1 MYDKIENGT
10 IVNIQGLEC
19 SVPPIG
25 YVYNVLNKRLE
36 KREIYSRSNLPEE
49 QYWERLALPY
59 WYKDVMKAWDEY
71 DKKKKDDEEDFYDE
85 RLEDFKKQ
93 EWDRR
98 LNGFWYMKCGVPIYL
113 TGMHYLYMMWWS
125 IDVGYPRYRTPD
137 LEYFYFLQY
146 CIEDPYCM
154 GMLEITKRRFG
165 KTFRA
170 GLFVTEYTSRTKM
183 TNGTVQSK
191 TGIDAKK
198 VFTKA
203 IVNPF
208 RRLPKF
214 FRPEYDMSLGPNPK
228 TEMRFEKTNVRG
240 KKANDNVDKDELGST
255 IIHYSADPLA
265 QDGQKVH
272 RGAQDEWAKCF
283 GKGTRIRMYDGSI
296 KNVEEVQPGDLV
308 MGNDSTPRV
317 ASGITQGTEEMFE
330 ILPNK
335 GDGFVCN
342 KSHILTL
349 SVSDRFRYKGVL
361 YLSGDYFELTVKE
374 YIEDFPEAFY
384 KRVALYRT
392 GWELPEREHVISPYM
407 LGVWLGDGSSADFSI
422 TTIDIEVLNEVDT
435 FAKSQNLFLRQKE
448 DGISYHVT
456 SRKVGVNHITK
467 ELRRLSLLKN
477 KHIPTEYLSDSR
489 ENRLQLLAGLI
500 DTDGYSIVRNG
511 FSSGMEITQKRHDL
525 ALGIQELALSLS
537 FFSSIHTRI
546 ATMKRKDG
554 SIYRCT
560 VYKVLIYGDV
570 DLIPTKVER
579 KKAIVSRT
587 KNRRNPL
594 KTGFKIQSK
603 GEGEYYGFTV
613 DRNNLFIL
621 ADGTVVHNTVECDIY
636 ERHEVMRY
644 CVIDDEGNI
653 IGKLLYTSTVE
664 KLESEKKGVQDGAKK
679 LWDDSNQMKRGENGR
694 TSSGLYRFFMSA
706 KRAKNFDKFG
716 DPDEQKTLKEIMQD
730 RDSVKDNPRSLFA
743 RIRKE
748 PLTIEDAFSID
759 ADSCIFNSFNIA
771 AREKQLELNPVH
783 KRGIWFYR
791 DQNTQL
797 VRWRDFLPKEKD
809 FHWKV
814 SPDFPLSAEDS
825 NSFQKEGSLIKPAR
839 SAYGAIGI
847 DGYSNSQGGQK
858 WGSKASAWAGQRAK
872 DGKPKKVF
880 GHLYG
885 RPNEKDLLH
894 EQVMLCAEW
903 LGFQAFYE
911 HNSDDYYSY
920 FKRHGKVLYLG
931 IYPKILIDPIKFE
944 ETERHKGVPTT
955 PYSLTKQ
962 ADLGVSY
969 FETNCSDIDYQELLD
984 DSKIFDPNDRTKS
997 DITVSFLITN
1007 AVLSEP
1013 DNKPTPPKDPLIKI
1027 YGERRNNNITN
1038 PAHADY

>member
-1 MYDKIENGT
+1 MYDKIEGGT
-10 IVNIQGLEC
+10 VVNIQGLEC
-19 SVPPIG
+19 SLPPIG
-25 YVYNVLNKRLE
+25 FVFNVLTKKLE
-36 KREIYSRSNLPEE
+36 PRDIYSRSEDANK
-49 QYWERLALPY
+49 QYWERPILPS
-59 WYKDVMKAWDEY
+59 WYVETIKQWDEY
-71 DKKKKDDEEDFYDE
+71 DKKKKEDDPDFYDE
-85 RLEDFKKQ
+85 RLEEFKRQ

-98 LNGFWYMKCGVPIYL
+98 LNGMWYMKKGVPIYL

-125 IDVGYPRYRTPD
+125 IDIGYPRYRTPD

-146 CIEDPYCM
+146 CIEDPFCM

-191 TGIDAKK
+191 TGTDSKK

-214 FRPEYDMSLGPNPK
+214 FRPEYDMSLGVNPK

-283 GKGTRIRMYDGSI
+283 AKGTKIRMYDGGV
-296 KNVEEVQPGDLV
+296 KNVEDIIHGELV
-308 MGNDSTPRV
+308 MGDDSTPRV
-317 ASGITQGTEEMFE
+317 AHGVTKGVEEMFE
-330 ILPNK
+330 LIPNK
-335 GDGFVCN
+335 GYGFVCN

-349 SVSDRFRYKGVL
+349 SVSDRFRYNGVL
-361 YLSGDYFELTVKE
+361 YLSGDTFVITVKE
-374 YIEDFPEAFY
+374 YLESFPKKYY
-384 KRVALYRT
+384 KKIALYRT
-392 GWELPEREHVISPYM
+392 GWQLPENLHLINPYM
-407 LGVWLGDGSSADFSI
+407 LGVWLGDGRSKDFSV
-422 TTIDIEVLNEVDT
+422 TTVDKEILESVNS
-435 FAKSQNLFLRQKE
+435 FADEHGLYIRKKE
-448 DGISYHVT
+448 DNISYHVT
-456 SRKVGVNHITK
+456 SKKVGVNHVTK
-467 ELRRLSLLKN
+467 ELRRLNVLNN
-477 KHIPTEYLSDSR
+477 KHIPKEYLIDSR

-500 DTDGYSIVRNG
+500 DTDGYSIFRNG
-511 FSSGMEITQKRHDL
+511 FSSGMEITQKKHVL
-525 ALGIQELALSLS
+525 AIGIKELALSLG
-537 FFSSIHTRI
+537 FFSSIHTKD
-546 ATMKRKDG
+546 ATMKRADG

-570 DLIPTKVER
+570 DLIPNRVER
-579 KKAIVSRT
+579 KKAIISRT

-594 KTGFKIQSK
+594 KTGFKIKSV
-603 GEGEYYGFTV
+603 GIGEYYGFTV
-613 DRNNLFIL
+613 DRNNLFL
-621 ADGTVVHNTVECDIY
+621 LEDGTVVHNTIECDIY

-644 CVIDDEGNI
+644 CVVDDEGNI

-706 KRAKNFDKFG
+706 RRAKNFDIYG
-716 DPDEQKTLKEIMQD
+716 DPDEEKTLKEILQD
-730 RDSVKDNPRSLFA
+730 RESVKDNQRSLFA

-748 PLTIEDAFSID
+748 PLTIEEAFSID

-771 AREKQLELNPVH
+771 KGEKRLEENPVP

-791 DQNTQL
+791 DENTQKAK
-797 VRWRDFLPKEKD
+797 WRDIIPKEKN
-809 FHWKV
+809 FHWRV
-814 SPDFPLSAEDS
+814 TPDFPLFESES
-825 NSFQKEGSLIKPAR
+825 NKFELQGHLKKPGR
-839 SAYGAIGI
+839 MDFGAIGI

-858 WGSKASAWAGQRAK
+858 WGSKASAWAGKRAK
-872 DGKPKKVF
+872 DGKPQKVF
-880 GHLYG
+880 GHLFG
-885 RPNEKDLLH
+885 RPQEKDTLSQ
-894 EQVMLCAEW
+894 QVMLCAEW
-903 LGFQAFYE
+903 LGVQAFFE

-920 FKRHGKVLYLG
+920 FKQRGKILYLG
-931 IYPKILIDPIKFE
+931 LYPIILIDPVKLE
-944 ETERHKGVPTT
+944 TTERHRGVPTT
-955 PYSLTKQ
+955 PFSLTKQ

-969 FETNCSDIDYQELLD
+969 FEDNCEEIDYQELYD
-984 DSKIFDPNDRTKS
+984 DAKDFDPNDRTKS

-1007 AVLSEP
+1007 AVLVDSLP
-1013 DNKPTPPKDPLIKI
+1013 IPPKANSPLIKV
-1027 YGERRNNNITN
+1027 YPN
-1038 PAHADY
+1038 PSNSVQLN